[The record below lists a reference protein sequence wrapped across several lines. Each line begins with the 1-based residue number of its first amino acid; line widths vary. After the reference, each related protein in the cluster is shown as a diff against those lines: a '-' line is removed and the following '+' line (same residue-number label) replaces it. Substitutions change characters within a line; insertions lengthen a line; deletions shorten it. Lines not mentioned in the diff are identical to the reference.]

1 MEIDWDMANPNEIF
15 KAHEN
20 ISKCFKKIFSSRKIE
35 KISMKY
41 RRFPKHFNQC
51 ISK

>member
-20 ISKCFKKIFSSRKIE
+20 ISKCFKNIYSASVKWKNNE
-35 KISMKY
+35 KNY
-41 RRFPKHFNQC
+41 GFRV
-51 ISK
+51 